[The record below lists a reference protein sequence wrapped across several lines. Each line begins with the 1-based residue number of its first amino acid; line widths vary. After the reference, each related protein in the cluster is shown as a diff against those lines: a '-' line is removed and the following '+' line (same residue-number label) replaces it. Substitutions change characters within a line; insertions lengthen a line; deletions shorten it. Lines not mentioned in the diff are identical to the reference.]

1 MADGLQAINPG
12 WPWYE
17 QATFSPGVRK
27 GNLLFISGM
36 TAVDED
42 GRLIGPGNLF
52 TQTEYIYNRI
62 EQVVRAAG
70 GTLDDIVM
78 TTEYITTTE
87 DYRRTAEI
95 RRRIFT
101 RVFPAATGVI
111 VSSLLR
117 EGALIEISAI
127 AVLDQ

>member
-17 QATFSPGVRK
+17 AATFSPAVRK

-42 GRLIGPGNLF
+42 GKLIGPGNIF

-70 GTLDDIVM
+70 GSLDDVVM

-87 DYRRTAEI
+87 DYRR
-95 RRRIFT
+95 
-101 RVFPAATGVI
+101 PAPGGTGAPQVP
-111 VSSLLR
+111 
-117 EGALIEISAI
+117 GALRWDRGPGGALR
-127 AVLDQ
+127 AT